1 VAQGREVTF
10 ITVGDATIE
19 AKGAQILVLPAGV
32 PHKFVNS
39 GKGRAKHIDIHTS
52 GRMTQ
57 TKWFGS
63 QEKQVTET
71 EG

>member
-1 VAQGREVTF
+1 
-10 ITVGDATIE
+10 
-19 AKGAQILVLPAGV
+19 
-32 PHKFVNS
+32 VNS

-57 TKWFGS
+57 TKWFES

-71 EG
+71 EE